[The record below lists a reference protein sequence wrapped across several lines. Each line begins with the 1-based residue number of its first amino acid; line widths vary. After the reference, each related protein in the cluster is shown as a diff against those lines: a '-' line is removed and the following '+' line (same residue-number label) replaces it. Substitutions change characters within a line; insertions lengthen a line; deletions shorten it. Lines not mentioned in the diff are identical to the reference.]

1 MIVLLCRQTEDAQYV
16 SSQANGA
23 KDEHEHSNNPKPLEE
38 KNLMFLKYHYLTIFQ
53 ESDKMIMGAGACIV
67 C

>member
-1 MIVLLCRQTEDAQYV
+1 MIVLLCRKTEDAQYV

-23 KDEHEHSNNPKPLEE
+23 KDEHEHSNNPEPSEE
-38 KNLMFLKYHYLTIFQ
+38 NLMFLKNHYLTIFQ
-53 ESDKMIMGAGACIV
+53 ESECDKMIMDACIA

>member
-1 MIVLLCRQTEDAQYV
+1 MILLLCRKTEDAQYV

-23 KDEHEHSNNPKPLEE
+23 KDEHEHPNNPEPLEE
-38 KNLMFLKYHYLTIFQ
+38 KKFMFLKYHYLTLFQ
-53 ESDKMIMGAGACIV
+53 ESECDKMIMDACIA